1 MIDKGYNKLQQF
13 FFFLTY
19 LLALN
24 VSFIA
29 AAIITGYSH
38 EKLTDTRYFLL
49 ILFINILWSILLRS
63 FRLYK
68 RSTRGK
74 LFITFL
80 QPYAIVA
87 LFTFLYI
94 AVFRMSDL
102 FIMMVYIYILL
113 PVSSFIFYFSTLLI
127 INIVESRSTRVRKY
141 IVIGLN
147 STSVQ
152 FVKNVK
158 EEYPTQ
164 MKFMGYFDDIE
175 GIENPILIKGDLNQ
189 VREFLLSNEVDE
201 VYCSVQKLSSEKII
215 ELINFCDAN
224 LIRIHFLPEFFT
236 FLSRKSVRFEL
247 EYAMMKHPVLSI
259 RKEPLENVTNQII
272 KRTFDIFFSLF
283 VIVGFISWMMPIIA
297 IIIKLSSKGPIFFTQ
312 RRSGKNNKVFEMLK
326 FRSMYVNKE
335 ANTKQATK
343 DDKRITPIGKIL
355 RKTSLDEL
363 PNFINVLLGNMT
375 VVGPRP
381 HMLKHT
387 EDYSKIIDKFMVRQF
402 GKPGITGYAQVN
414 GFRGQTDD
422 PVKMMKRVEYDVYY
436 LENWSFGLDI
446 QIILQT
452 LWQVLTRPAE

>member
-13 FFFLTY
+13 FTFLSY
-19 LLALN
+19 LIAVN
-24 VSFIA
+24 ISFIA
-29 AAIITGYSH
+29 AALITGYSQ
-38 EKLTDTRYFLL
+38 KNLTETRYFLL
-49 ILFINILWSILLRS
+49 LLFINIFWIILLRS
-63 FRLYK
+63 FHLYK
-68 RSTRGK
+68 RQANTK
-74 LFITFL
+74 LFLTFL
-80 QPYAIVA
+80 QPYSIVA

-94 AVFRMSDL
+94 AIFKMADI
-102 FIMMVYIYILL
+102 FIMMVYMYIGL
-113 PVSSFIFYFSTLLI
+113 PILSFIFYSFTLLI
-127 INIVESRSTRVRKY
+127 INAVESRGTRVRKY

-158 EEYPTQ
+158 EEYSTQ

-175 GIENPILIKGDLNQ
+175 GIENPILIKGDLNHVQ
-189 VREFLLSNEVDE
+189 EFLMSNEIDE
-201 VYCSVQKLSSEKII
+201 VYCSVQKLSSDKII

-224 LIRIHFLPEFFT
+224 LIRIHFLPEFFNY
-236 FLSRKSVRFEL
+236 LSKKSVRFEL
-247 EYAMMKHPVLSI
+247 EYDMNYPVLSI

-272 KRTFDIFFSLF
+272 KRAFDIFFSVF
-283 VIVGFISWMMPIIA
+283 VIIGFISWMMPLIA
-297 IIIKLSSKGPIFFTQ
+297 IIIKLTSKGPVFFTQ